1 MGFSSSVSGSM
12 FYEKFDNKIGM
23 NENIDIGSSI
33 EENLLYKMADF
44 VFPPKSISKGAV
56 VNKLF

>member
-1 MGFSSSVSGSM
+1 MGSSSSVNGSM
-12 FYEKFDNKIGM
+12 FYEKCGHKIGM
-23 NENIDIGSSI
+23 NENVDIGSSI

-44 VFPPKSISKGAV
+44 VFPPKSISKGAG

>member
-1 MGFSSSVSGSM
+1 MGSSFSVSGSM
-12 FYEKFDNKIGM
+12 VFEKFDNKIGM
-23 NENIDIGSSI
+23 NENVDIGSSI

-44 VFPPKSISKGAV
+44 FSPPKSISKGAG

>member
-1 MGFSSSVSGSM
+1 M

-33 EENLLYKMADF
+33 EENLLYKIADF
-44 VFPPKSISKGAV
+44 VFPPKSISKGAG